1 MIERELTKKEL
12 KRREE
17 IAKELPD
24 AEFKKR
30 YGADWMSV
38 KIATATNMAK
48 KEAKDPNEYD
58 MEGDMMKNQLRQ
70 IDSAINKLMG
80 MVQDN
85 DNLPEW
91 VQSKMTKATD
101 YIRSVRDYLEAE
113 KAGEVLEATSHTVRY
128 TDPKSKKRFAIPY
141 KTHSDAENK
150 MADLKKKGIK
160 DVKITMDKLKPG
172 VKFKPRME
180 TLQSLRRRAKDL
192 LEASYSDKSKVKDFS
207 KEKNPVET
215 IIKTLTKDNKVKSFI
230 NKRPKFDRVLFL
242 DGDDLVLGDSLV
254 MTVKDNTTLA
264 DIKKAMMK
272 VK

>member
-1 MIERELTKKEL
+1 MIERELTKREL

-38 KIATATNMAK
+38 KMATATKMAK

-80 MVQDN
+80 MIRD
-85 DNLPEW
+85 DENLPEW
-91 VQSKMTKATD
+91 VQSKVTKATD

-113 KAGEVLEATSHTVRY
+113 KADTQQIDGE
-128 TDPKSKKRFAIPY
+128 K
-141 KTHSDAENK
+141 
-150 MADLKKKGIK
+150 
-160 DVKITMDKLKPG
+160 
-172 VKFKPRME
+172 KPRME
-180 TLQSLRRRAKDL
+180 TLQILRKRAKDL
-192 LEASYSDKSKVKDFS
+192 LEASYSDRSKVKDFS
-207 KEKNPVET
+207 KEKTPVET
-215 IIKTLTKDNKVKSFI
+215 IVKTLTKDRKVNSFI
-230 NKRPKFDRVLFL
+230 NKRPRFDRVLYM
-242 DGDDLVLGDSLV
+242 DGEDLVLGDSLV

-264 DIKKAMMK
+264 DIKKAIMK

>member
-91 VQSKMTKATD
+91 VQSKVTKATD

-113 KAGEVLEATSHTVRY
+113 KADELEL
-128 TDPKSKKRFAIPY
+128 DEK
-141 KTHSDAENK
+141 
-150 MADLKKKGIK
+150 
-160 DVKITMDKLKPG
+160 
-172 VKFKPRME
+172 KPRME

-192 LEASYSDKSKVKDFS
+192 LEASYSDRSKVKDFS

>member
-1 MIERELTKKEL
+1 MIERELTKREL

-38 KIATATNMAK
+38 KMATATKMAK

-80 MVQDN
+80 MVKD
-85 DNLPEW
+85 DENLPEW
-91 VQSKMTKATD
+91 VQSKVTKATD

-113 KAGEVLEATSHTVRY
+113 KADTQQIDGE
-128 TDPKSKKRFAIPY
+128 K
-141 KTHSDAENK
+141 
-150 MADLKKKGIK
+150 
-160 DVKITMDKLKPG
+160 
-172 VKFKPRME
+172 KPRME
-180 TLQSLRRRAKDL
+180 TLQILRKRAKDL
-192 LEASYSDKSKVKDFS
+192 LEASYSDRSKVKDFS

-215 IIKTLTKDNKVKSFI
+215 IVKTLTKDRKVNSFI
-230 NKRPKFDRVLFL
+230 NKRPRFDRVLYM
-242 DGDDLVLGDSLV
+242 DGEDLVLGDSLV

-264 DIKKAMMK
+264 DIKKAIMK

>member
-80 MVQDN
+80 LVQDN

-113 KAGEVLEATSHTVRY
+113 KADELEL
-128 TDPKSKKRFAIPY
+128 DEK
-141 KTHSDAENK
+141 
-150 MADLKKKGIK
+150 
-160 DVKITMDKLKPG
+160 
-172 VKFKPRME
+172 KPRME

-192 LEASYSDKSKVKDFS
+192 LEASYSDRSKVKDFS

>member
-1 MIERELTKKEL
+1 MIERELTKREL

-38 KIATATNMAK
+38 KMATATKMAK

-80 MVQDN
+80 MISD
-85 DNLPEW
+85 DENLPEW
-91 VQSKMTKATD
+91 VQSKVTKATD

-113 KAGEVLEATSHTVRY
+113 KADTQQIDGE
-128 TDPKSKKRFAIPY
+128 K
-141 KTHSDAENK
+141 
-150 MADLKKKGIK
+150 
-160 DVKITMDKLKPG
+160 
-172 VKFKPRME
+172 KPRME
-180 TLQSLRRRAKDL
+180 TLQILRKRAKDL
-192 LEASYSDKSKVKDFS
+192 LEASYSDRSKVKDFS

-215 IIKTLTKDNKVKSFI
+215 IVKTLTKDRKVNSFI
-230 NKRPKFDRVLFL
+230 NKRPRFDRVLYM
-242 DGDDLVLGDSLV
+242 DGEDLVLGDSLV

-264 DIKKAMMK
+264 DIKKAIMK

>member
-1 MIERELTKKEL
+1 MIERELTKREL

-38 KIATATNMAK
+38 KMATATKMAK

-80 MVQDN
+80 MIRD
-85 DNLPEW
+85 DENLPEW
-91 VQSKMTKATD
+91 VQSKVTKATD

-113 KAGEVLEATSHTVRY
+113 KADTQQIDGE
-128 TDPKSKKRFAIPY
+128 K
-141 KTHSDAENK
+141 
-150 MADLKKKGIK
+150 
-160 DVKITMDKLKPG
+160 
-172 VKFKPRME
+172 KPRME
-180 TLQSLRRRAKDL
+180 TLQILRKRAKDL
-192 LEASYSDKSKVKDFS
+192 LEASYSDRSKVKDFS

-215 IIKTLTKDNKVKSFI
+215 IVKTLTKDRKVNSFI
-230 NKRPKFDRVLFL
+230 NKRPRFDRVLYM
-242 DGDDLVLGDSLV
+242 DGEDLVLGDSLV

-264 DIKKAMMK
+264 DIKKAIMK

>member
-38 KIATATNMAK
+38 KMATATNMAK

-80 MVQDN
+80 MVQD
-85 DNLPEW
+85 DENLPEW
-91 VQSKMTKATD
+91 VQSKVTKATD

-113 KAGEVLEATSHTVRY
+113 KAGEQQLGE
-128 TDPKSKKRFAIPY
+128 K
-141 KTHSDAENK
+141 
-150 MADLKKKGIK
+150 
-160 DVKITMDKLKPG
+160 
-172 VKFKPRME
+172 KPRME
-180 TLQSLRRRAKDL
+180 TLQNLRRRAKDL
-192 LEASYSDKSKVKDFS
+192 LEASYSDRSKVKDFS

-230 NKRPKFDRVLFL
+230 NKRPRFDRALYM

-254 MTVKDNTTLA
+254 MTIKDNTTMA
-264 DIKKAMMK
+264 DIKKAIMK

>member
-1 MIERELTKKEL
+1 MIERELTKREL

-38 KIATATNMAK
+38 KMATATKMAK
-48 KEAKDPNEYD
+48 KEAKDPTEYD

-80 MVQDN
+80 MIRD
-85 DNLPEW
+85 DENLPEW
-91 VQSKMTKATD
+91 VQSKVTKATD

-113 KAGEVLEATSHTVRY
+113 KADTQQIDGE
-128 TDPKSKKRFAIPY
+128 K
-141 KTHSDAENK
+141 
-150 MADLKKKGIK
+150 
-160 DVKITMDKLKPG
+160 
-172 VKFKPRME
+172 KPRME
-180 TLQSLRRRAKDL
+180 TLQILRKRAKDL
-192 LEASYSDKSKVKDFS
+192 LEASYSDRSKVKDFS

-215 IIKTLTKDNKVKSFI
+215 IVKTLTKDRKVNSFI
-230 NKRPKFDRVLFL
+230 NKRPRFDRVLYM
-242 DGDDLVLGDSLV
+242 DGEDLVLGDSLV

-264 DIKKAMMK
+264 DIKKAIMK

>member
-1 MIERELTKKEL
+1 MIERELTKREL

-38 KIATATNMAK
+38 KMATATKMAK

-80 MVQDN
+80 MIRD
-85 DNLPEW
+85 DENLPEW
-91 VQSKMTKATD
+91 VQSKVTKATA
-101 YIRSVRDYLEAE
+101 YIRSVRAYLEAE
-113 KAGEVLEATSHTVRY
+113 KADTQQIDGE
-128 TDPKSKKRFAIPY
+128 K
-141 KTHSDAENK
+141 
-150 MADLKKKGIK
+150 
-160 DVKITMDKLKPG
+160 
-172 VKFKPRME
+172 KPRME
-180 TLQSLRRRAKDL
+180 TLQILRKRAKDL
-192 LEASYSDKSKVKDFS
+192 LEASYSDRSKVKDFS

-215 IIKTLTKDNKVKSFI
+215 IVKTLTKDRKVNSFI
-230 NKRPKFDRVLFL
+230 NKRPRFDRVLYM
-242 DGDDLVLGDSLV
+242 DGEDLVLGDSLV

-264 DIKKAMMK
+264 DIKKAIMK

>member
-1 MIERELTKKEL
+1 MIERELTKREL

-38 KIATATNMAK
+38 KMATATKMAK

-80 MVQDN
+80 MIRD
-85 DNLPEW
+85 DENLPEW
-91 VQSKMTKATD
+91 VQSKVTKATD

-113 KAGEVLEATSHTVRY
+113 KADTPQIDGE
-128 TDPKSKKRFAIPY
+128 K
-141 KTHSDAENK
+141 
-150 MADLKKKGIK
+150 
-160 DVKITMDKLKPG
+160 
-172 VKFKPRME
+172 KPRME
-180 TLQSLRRRAKDL
+180 TLQILRKRAKDL
-192 LEASYSDKSKVKDFS
+192 LEASYSDRSKVKDFS

-215 IIKTLTKDNKVKSFI
+215 IVKTLTKDRKVNSFI
-230 NKRPKFDRVLFL
+230 NKRPRFDRVLYM
-242 DGDDLVLGDSLV
+242 DGEDLVLGDSLV

-264 DIKKAMMK
+264 DIKKAIMK